1 MKRPV
6 IIDCDPGIDDAIALI
21 IAFKLT
27 ELEIKGIT
35 TVAGNQTLDK
45 TTRNALALVE
55 AFGQNIVVA
64 RGSEYPLFREQV
76 TAGYV
81 HGKSG
86 LKNLILPDPK
96 ADALPDAISFIYEE
110 AKKAQ
115 GQLEIVAVGPLTNI
129 AQLLLI
135 YPDVKTLIKKVTIM
149 GGGHQFGNI
158 TPAAEFNFFADPEA
172 AKIVFESG
180 LDLVMVG
187 LDVTVA
193 DGLSIE
199 DIDLLFKTS
208 NPEIEII
215 SFILKDMIN
224 AEGSGYKA
232 LAYIH
237 DAMALLSLTY
247 PKMLEG
253 DDYHVD
259 IETKSPLAYGKSVV
273 DIYGVTHKP
282 TNAWVALKVNSEV
295 FHTAMKESLEVYEN
309 KKV

>member
-21 IAFKLT
+21 IAFKST
-27 ELEIKGIT
+27 ELEIVGIT

-55 AFGQNIVVA
+55 AFDQTIPVA
-64 RGSEYPLFREQV
+64 SGSEYPLFREQV

-86 LKNLILPDPK
+86 LKNLILPEPK
-96 ADALPDAISFIYEE
+96 RQALPDAIVFIYEE
-110 AKKAQ
+110 AKKAN

-135 YPDVKTLIKKVTIM
+135 YPDVKPLIKRVTIM
-149 GGGHQFGNI
+149 GGGHCYGNI
-158 TPAAEFNFFADPEA
+158 TPSAEFNFFADPEA
-172 AKIVFESG
+172 AKVVFESG

-193 DGLSIE
+193 DGLSRADIE
-199 DIDLLFKTS
+199 RLFKSHNKET
-208 NPEIEII
+208 EII
-215 SFILKDMIN
+215 SFILNDMVN

-259 IETKSPLAYGKSVV
+259 IETQSQLTYGKSVV

-282 TNAWVALKVNSEV
+282 KNAWVALKVNSEI
-295 FHTAMKESLEVYEN
+295 FHLAMKESLGVYEN
-309 KKV
+309 